1 MYAAFMNELR
11 SRERLRD
18 NKPQE
23 GLLESLERCIDA
35 VNQEKDST
43 DTAEIHLMGKV
54 EGK

>member
-11 SRERLRD
+11 SRERLSD
-18 NKPQE
+18 KKPQE

-43 DTAEIHLMGKV
+43 DAAEIHLMGKV